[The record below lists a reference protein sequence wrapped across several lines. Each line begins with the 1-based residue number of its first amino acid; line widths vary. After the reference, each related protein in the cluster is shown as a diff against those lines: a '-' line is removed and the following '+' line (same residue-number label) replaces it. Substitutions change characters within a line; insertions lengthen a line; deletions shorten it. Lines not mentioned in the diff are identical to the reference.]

1 MLEAVKVRPTEG
13 KTLEISGAIPD
24 ELMKFLKSNY
34 GDSVQIIEDDEELIS
49 VKDSAWYR
57 ETESQMTPGTYL
69 RIYREN
75 AEMTQAQLAREL
87 GMTRHRVSD
96 MERGVRGISKGTAK
110 KLHELFG
117 VPADRFF

>member
-13 KTLEISGAIPD
+13 NTLEISGAVPGD
-24 ELMKFLKSNY
+24 LMNFLKSKY
-34 GDSVQIIEDDEELIS
+34 GDSIQIIEDDEDLIS
-49 VKDSAWYR
+49 VKESGWYQ
-57 ETESQMTPGTYL
+57 ETKAQMTPGAYL

-75 AEMTQAQLAREL
+75 AKMTQAQLAREL

-96 MERGVRGISKGTAK
+96 MERGVRGISKQTAK

-117 VPADRFF
+117 VPVDRFL

>member
-1 MLEAVKVRPTEG
+1 MLEAVKVRPIEG
-13 KTLEISGAIPD
+13 KTLEIRGAIPD
-24 ELMKFLKSNY
+24 ELMKFLESNY
-34 GDSVQIIEDDEELIS
+34 GDNLQIIEDDEELIS
-49 VKDSAWYR
+49 VKESAWYK

-75 AEMTQAQLAREL
+75 AKMTQAQLALEL

-96 MERGVRGISKGTAK
+96 MERGVRGISKQTAK